1 MGWLLR
7 KPSLSWFRQ
16 AGWKQRCQAKS
27 VWQWEPLA
35 FAEHPLLQQGA
46 SDTVAY
52 DRVQTERRLKPYKV
66 TVVLPIYNEQACI
79 NETFDAVLEYARYHP
94 TYQFIFVND
103 GSVDQTQQRL
113 ESRLAHCQTE
123 QMTLASY
130 TPCRGK
136 GHAVKT
142 GVALGAGDYV
152 CFLDSDLAY
161 SLDHLDRLLDEL
173 KEADIVIGCR
183 NLLPG
188 GAKGVH
194 PTRRLAGRVF
204 NLLSQWIL
212 ALNFSDMQ
220 AGIKGF
226 RMQTARRLF
235 AKQVLTG
242 FSFDVELVYLA
253 KKQGCQIGE
262 IPVSVSMHH
271 AQKTSNVHLLKDS
284 LRMLLD
290 LFRIRYYDMTKRY
303 D

>member
-1 MGWLLR
+1 MGWLL
-7 KPSLSWFRQ
+7 KPSVSWRRQ
-16 AGWKQRCQAKS
+16 AGLKQRRQTKQ
-27 VWQWEPLA
+27 VLHGEPLSYA
-35 FAEHPLLQQGA
+35 RSSVRQHGCAEAVAGDRQQA
-46 SDTVAY
+46 A
-52 DRVQTERRLKPYKV
+52 RQLKPHKV

-79 NETFDAVLEYARYHP
+79 NETFDAVLDYAHQHP

-113 ESRLAHCQTE
+113 ESRLASCQTN
-123 QMTLASY
+123 QITLVSY
-130 TPCRGK
+130 APCRGK

-142 GVALGAGDYV
+142 GVALGDGEYV

-161 SLDHLDRLLDEL
+161 SLDHLDPLLAKL

-188 GAKGVH
+188 GTVGVQF
-194 PTRRLAGRVF
+194 TRRLAGRIF
-204 NLLSQWIL
+204 NFLSKQIL
-212 ALNFSDMQ
+212 TLRFSDMQ

-226 RMQTARRLF
+226 RMPTARGLF
-235 AKQVLTG
+235 AKQRLMG

-253 KKQGCQIGE
+253 KKQGCTIGE
-262 IPVSVSMHH
+262 IPAYVSLHH

-284 LRMLLD
+284 LRMFVD
-290 LFRIRYYDMTKRY
+290 LFRIRYYDLTKRY